1 MPDYFSPG
9 VYIEEFESGSRP
21 MAGVSTSIPGFLGM
35 TAKGYTVGLPQLI
48 TSAAEFK
55 RTYGSYLN
63 KSEYKDFRFLSYAI
77 DLFFGN
83 GGSACY
89 VMRVQAPNASCAK
102 CSINGRTLENPKE
115 GKSSNINSVAKYL
128 VKPIDFNTQEL
139 ATSQDLTYK
148 SNTVNGKKVS
158 DVKISRL
165 NNSTDY
171 KTEKGKARFNISTH
185 RDKESGESEKELVKV
200 KDVLGHLFL
209 VTREQSDSSG
219 GEKTTE
225 ERYCIIYSANTK
237 SSIIELNL
245 YTYEDFLG
253 KDDGAFYYR
262 ASKKVRKYSFVDIQM
277 TVCINNEE
285 SANLYFAHMDSSNKC
300 VDDLKNVINVK
311 TDNYDIDL
319 ELSDDLLKA
328 LQNINDDPMKIIFG
342 DKVDEGQI
350 YPKGAGPTPRFANPL
365 VDKLGK
371 IHYECN
377 GGINKVYIS
386 ETTSIIEYLKIDKDK
401 TNEEKLFLS
410 YNGKENLTQE
420 LQGGVLKFEDNYGN
434 YDYSFV
440 NSINKEDNGY
450 AVTLLEGKY
459 NYQDIKFC
467 QVEECP
473 LVVYID
479 SNTKTNK
486 LNFSELIKDTSN
498 EIKIDGEY
506 NKKISLY
513 VDDDMKERLRSM
525 KASPLQII
533 SQNLNAIGK
542 VEIDEGGTAPDF
554 HKESLFDTKGRIY
567 YTSNK
572 EIYGKLEIVEDNS
585 TSIGNLTIDTHNTN
599 EDELILSY
607 EGSIQLEEKLQ
618 GGILKFSNNHSQNY
632 YAIIKSIH
640 RKDSESNKY
649 SVKLHKGTY
658 SYSDL
663 RFCGL
668 KVVLIYVKIGDETS
682 RLDFSKIINDT
693 TSDTT
698 IIWNEN
704 GIFINIDYTMKKNLL
719 KMAGAP
725 LKIIANDDSDKEE
738 KKEVEIYKLCG
749 TVEMTFTAIDIGV
762 WGNKVSIIIS
772 NSEAT
777 KTKFCV
783 PKGTEPSNCFRVKSV
798 QGFNVGDIVVYYK
811 KGSASTQSFDIIT
824 QIKDDMIELKKAQQS
839 PEAGDILATCKLT
852 FTVNYEETSEIFED
866 LVLNPQSTDF
876 IDERLKKSNLITI
889 ETTPT
894 SLDDYLKDVSK
905 HPFEALSGT
914 SPDSGKTMT
923 IHLNSGSDGSIPSS
937 SDEMIDYFTGE
948 DENADI
954 PGKRKGLNAFLD
966 NEVVSMICIPGVTN
980 ALIQDAVINH
990 CEKLKSRIAI
1000 LDIPLNA
1007 EKTADVYA
1015 FKDNIHTDYAAV
1027 YHPWLEIYDPLEKK
1041 KIFVPPSG
1049 AVAGIY
1055 ARSDN
1060 QYGVHKAPANE
1071 IVKSIT
1077 GLSCYYNKQE
1087 QDFLNPRGINL
1098 IRSFSG
1104 QGIKI
1109 WGARTC
1115 SSNTLWKY
1123 VNVRRLFIY
1132 LEETIKTNTNWIVF
1146 EPNNELLW
1154 LRIKRTIEVFLDTV
1168 WRTGALMGSTPE
1180 EAYYVDIGRSTMTQ
1194 DDIDNGRLICV
1205 IGVAPVKPAEFVIF
1219 RLTQK
1224 TQEN

>member
-1 MPDYFSPG
+1 MPEYFSPG

-21 MAGVSTSIPGFLGM
+21 MSGASTSIPGFLGL
-35 TAKGYTVGLPQLI
+35 TAKGHTIGLPKLV

-55 RTYGSYLN
+55 RIYGSYLS
-63 KSEYKDFRFLSYAI
+63 KYEYKDFRFLSYAI
-77 DLFFGN
+77 DLFFAN
-83 GGSACY
+83 GGAACY
-89 VMRVQAPNASCAK
+89 VMRVEIPDSKQATYK
-102 CSINGRTLENPKE
+102 INEKDSEYNYTYPVKKSQVPIKLERSKDNDTENPVGISYNTNNEDIDSIQIGMSVDNTEDTGNYTVDEMEDKLTI
-115 GKSSNINSVAKYL
+115 KSKNEDITITDILGNVLVINNGDDDEKYF
-128 VKPIDFNTQEL
+128 I
-139 ATSQDLTYK
+139 
-148 SNTVNGKKVS
+148 VS
-158 DVKISRL
+158 DAKKKAQKSARLCIYEAYSSVELYGENSFYDLSSSYKITKKL
-165 NNSTDY
+165 QMQIYINH
-171 KTEKGKARFNISTH
+171 KAPF
-185 RDKESGESEKELVKV
+185 
-200 KDVLGHLFL
+200 
-209 VTREQSDSSG
+209 
-219 GEKTTE
+219 
-225 ERYCIIYSANTK
+225 
-237 SSIIELNL
+237 
-245 YTYEDFLG
+245 DF
-253 KDDGAFYYR
+253 
-262 ASKKVRKYSFVDIQM
+262 
-277 TVCINNEE
+277 C
-285 SANLYFAHMDSSNKC
+285 FAHVDPVDSTKC
-300 VDDLKNVINVK
+300 VDDLKETINIQVDK
-311 TDNYDIDL
+311 YNIDL
-319 ELSDDLLKA
+319 NLSAELVDNLKH
-328 LQNINDDPMKIIFG
+328 IDKSPMKIIFG
-342 DKVDEGQI
+342 DNVDEANPQEI
-350 YPKGAGPTPRFANPL
+350 FPKGGGKKPEFAPP
-365 VDKLGK
+365 VIPQDDSK
-371 IHYECN
+371 IWYTNED
-377 GGINKVYIS
+377 GTSEKVYIS
-386 ETTSIIEYLKIDKDK
+386 EMTSIIEGLTIDTEKTVDDKLYLLCTKGSIEDLKGSIVK
-401 TNEEKLFLS
+401 FSGNNKS
-410 YNGKENLTQE
+410 Y
-420 LQGGVLKFEDNYGN
+420 Y
-434 YDYSFV
+434 YSFV
-440 NSINKEDNGY
+440 KSVGKDDNSVELLRTDYNTHYTDIEFCPVAEVPLGVCIGKGGKQNKLKFLDM
-450 AVTLLEGKY
+450 LEGTSAEFEIELDDK
-459 NYQDIKFC
+459 
-467 QVEECP
+467 
-473 LVVYID
+473 
-479 SNTKTNK
+479 KTS
-486 LNFSELIKDTSN
+486 LHFN
-498 EIKIDGEY
+498 EKMVQ
-506 NKKISLY
+506 N
-513 VDDDMKERLRSM
+513 LRNM

-533 SQNLNAIGK
+533 SKEKEPSEA
-542 VEIDEGGTAPDF
+542 VEINEGGKSPSFTEELP
-554 HKESLFDTKGRIY
+554 KSKGNIY
-567 YTSNK
+567 YTSSN
-572 EIYGKLEIVEDNS
+572 EIGGDGIVKITENISLNIKIDPDTNNS
-585 TSIGNLTIDTHNTN
+585 A
-599 EDELILSY
+599 LILSCSS
-607 EGSIQLEEKLQ
+607 GVNLEEELHR
-618 GGILKFSNNHSQNY
+618 GILKFTDDGGNSY
-632 YAIIKSIH
+632 YSAIKSIS
-640 RKDSESNKY
+640 KKENENNKY
-649 SVKLHKGTY
+649 SVELMKNIYEYGKLK
-658 SYSDL
+658 
-663 RFCGL
+663 FCD
-668 KVVLIYVKIGDETS
+668 KIEQVLIDIKLGSDENVIN
-682 RLDFSKIINDT
+682 LDFSKICDIKTDT
-693 TSDTT
+693 NM
-698 IIWNEN
+698 IGNKN
-704 GIFINIDYTMKKNLL
+704 GVSIFIDSTMKKNLVD
-719 KMAGAP
+719 MTTSP
-725 LKIIANDDSDKEE
+725 LKIIAYNLDAKG
-738 KKEVEIYKLCG
+738 EIKINGLSG
-749 TVEMTFTAIDIGV
+749 DVEMTFTAVDIGA

-798 QGFNVGDIVVYYK
+798 QGFNVGDIVAYYK
-811 KGSASTQSFDIIT
+811 KGSDSAQSFDIIT

-852 FTVNYEETSEIFED
+852 FIVNYEETSETFED
-866 LVLNPQSTDF
+866 LVLNSQSADF
-876 IDERLKKSNLITI
+876 IDERLKKSNLITV

-923 IHLNSGSDGSIPSS
+923 IHLNSGSDGFIPSS
-937 SDEMIDYFTGE
+937 SDEMIDCFTGE

-1154 LRIKRTIEVFLDTV
+1154 LRVKRTIEVFLDTV